1 MNVVVQTGCTLNA
14 VPKTLPKPA
23 DAPTPPMVPAAHE
36 SFTGN
41 NLQGDCGDAADASNT
56 APRKEHVG
64 VANDK
69 KIEAMPPPI
78 KKRSASCRG
87 EECEDDEDGEECAA
101 AIKLRRGE
109 DGEEGQ
115 TRIVTTT
122 CHDPSFD
129 PDKIVEKYIQGEWVF
144 SRRLV

>member
-1 MNVVVQTGCTLNA
+1 
-14 VPKTLPKPA
+14 
-23 DAPTPPMVPAAHE
+23 MVAAAHD

-41 NLQGDCGDAADASNT
+41 NLQEDWGDATDDSNA
-56 APRKEHVG
+56 APGKKHAG

-69 KIEAMPPPI
+69 EIEAMPPPR
-78 KKRSASCRG
+78 KKRSASCDG
-87 EECEDDEDGEECAA
+87 EECEDDEDGKKRAA

-109 DGEEGQ
+109 NAEEGQ

-122 CHDPSFD
+122 CQGLHFD
-129 PDKIVEKYIQGEWVF
+129 PDEIVKKYIQGKRVP